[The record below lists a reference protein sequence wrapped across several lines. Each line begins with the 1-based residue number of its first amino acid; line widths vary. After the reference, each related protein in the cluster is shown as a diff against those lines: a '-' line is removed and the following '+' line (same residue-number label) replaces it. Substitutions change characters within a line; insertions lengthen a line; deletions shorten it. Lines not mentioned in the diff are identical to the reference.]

1 MDITL
6 HPRDTDTRPS
16 IVTVG
21 MFDGL
26 HLGHRFLLSTL
37 TDLASQRDLRPVA
50 LTFAR
55 HARPATRTAPDHGLM
70 RSNTRSDQI

>member
-37 TDLASQRDLRPVA
+37 TDLASQRDQRPVA
-50 LTFAR
+50 LTFDR
-55 HARPATRTAPDHGLM
+55 HPLDLIDRK
-70 RSNTRSDQI
+70 SVV